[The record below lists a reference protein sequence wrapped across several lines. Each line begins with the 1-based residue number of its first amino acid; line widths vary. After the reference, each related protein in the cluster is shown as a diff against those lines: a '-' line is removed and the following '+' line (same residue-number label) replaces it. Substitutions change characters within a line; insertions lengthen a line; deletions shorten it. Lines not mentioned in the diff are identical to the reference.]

1 MAKHV
6 TPTSR
11 APSPLF
17 FLHVPPGKHNS
28 FRAILMY
35 APPCSPP
42 LREWPRLVAALG
54 VGLVLAQY
62 ASNMARLADAAGKSA
77 PQ

>member
-1 MAKHV
+1 
-6 TPTSR
+6 
-11 APSPLF
+11 
-17 FLHVPPGKHNS
+17 
-28 FRAILMY
+28 MY

-77 PQ
+77 PREK